1 MRVGAKS
8 RLDVRS
14 LFLAYA
20 SFSGRQALA
29 AHDEPRQI
37 IRDAL
42 ARALFDADQRVFDA
56 LGATAFSGGLRRS
69 QGAAELAGRVVSE
82 LAHAV
87 YYLASARDCAADA
100 SETRRRMTLE
110 DHIRFGI
117 EMTAR
122 PWREMLGSNDRAA
135 AGLARAGMADSICE
149 TLTRTLMRVTL
160 RRRRASTPRS

>member
-1 MRVGAKS
+1 
-8 RLDVRS
+8 

-20 SFSGRQALA
+20 SFSGRKALA
-29 AHDEPRQI
+29 VDDEPRQI

-69 QGAAELAGRVVSE
+69 QGAAELAGRMVSE
-82 LAHAV
+82 LTHAG
-87 YYLASARDCAADA
+87 YYLASSRDCPPGA
-100 SETRRRMTLE
+100 SDMQRRMTLE

-122 PWREMLGSNDRAA
+122 PWREMIGSNDRAA
-135 AGLARAGMADSICE
+135 AGSARAGMADSITE
-149 TLTRTLMRVTL
+149 ALRLMRVTL
-160 RRRRASTPRS
+160 RRRRGLPRD